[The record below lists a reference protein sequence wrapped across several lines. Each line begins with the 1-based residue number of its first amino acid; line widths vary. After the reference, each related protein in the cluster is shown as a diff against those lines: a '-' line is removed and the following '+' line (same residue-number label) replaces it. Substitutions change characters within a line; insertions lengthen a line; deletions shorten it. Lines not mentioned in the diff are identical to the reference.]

1 MKNEILEFAN
11 LQFTREVIKH
21 DAANMDAIDFQQ
33 FLEDNDIEHQ
43 LNEINAIDL
52 NDGVYDVY
60 VVDFD
65 MPIRYISG
73 KYIPEENL

>member
-1 MKNEILEFAN
+1 MTNLQFTN
-11 LQFTREVIKH
+11 LQFTRAVIKH

-33 FLEDNDIEHQ
+33 FLEDNDIEHR

-65 MPIRYISG
+65 MPIRFVDGVYVS
-73 KYIPEENL
+73 ESNCE